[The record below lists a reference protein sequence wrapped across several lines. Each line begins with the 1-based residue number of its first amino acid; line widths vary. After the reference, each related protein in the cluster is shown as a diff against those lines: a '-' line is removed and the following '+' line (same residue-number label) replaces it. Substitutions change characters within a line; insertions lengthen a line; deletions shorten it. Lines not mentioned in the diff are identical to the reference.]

1 MRRVGA
7 ESKLSTASPAWA
19 DRRLLRPG
27 FPVCRVLRRTH
38 RKVGPTAERSR
49 LASGRKGPRRRA
61 RYGSRSTCI
70 AVPAGSARRSL
81 ALACRR
87 CRGGIA
93 REVPAALLGRALV
106 KVCGPSRCTGRGLA
120 QQRNGRLR
128 LEVGMPAVAFLIG
141 LGKDTAVDGD
151 DWNRPLKSSHAAS
164 ALDTGTHAT
173 LTTMRVGATLAEY
186 RRLPAWGNGS
196 PSGVGRSRTLAAVE
210 PRRAPAASELFRCRL
225 VTPFVL
231 DAQFENEG

>member
-1 MRRVGA
+1 MHIGRYSPERLWLGAASHRLNPSPCSTSSGVVDQSARGGTMRRVGA

-49 LASGRKGPRRRA
+49 PASGRKGPRRRA
-61 RYGSRSTCI
+61 RYGSCSTCI

-151 DWNRPLKSSHAAS
+151 DWNRPA
-164 ALDTGTHAT
+164 
-173 LTTMRVGATLAEY
+173 
-186 RRLPAWGNGS
+186 
-196 PSGVGRSRTLAAVE
+196 
-210 PRRAPAASELFRCRL
+210 
-225 VTPFVL
+225 
-231 DAQFENEG
+231 